1 MYFTIM
7 DDDRAFGETLKNK
20 LESEYHAVVD
30 VYHGMIDLDQIKHV
44 PDILFLDVIFEN
56 GTGVDYAKKYKEKF
70 DSQIVFVSSKSSL
83 IFKTQGLKALCF
95 IRKSILIMTLKSLNN
110 FTMKNVKMK

>member
-30 VYHGMIDLDQIKHV
+30 VYHGMVATVYKGNIIK
-44 PDILFLDVIFEN
+44 
-56 GTGVDYAKKYKEKF
+56 T
-70 DSQIVFVSSKSSL
+70 
-83 IFKTQGLKALCF
+83 
-95 IRKSILIMTLKSLNN
+95 LIMDTQSTAQTRLRAVFLYHGGERRN
-110 FTMKNVKMK
+110 FPRGLD

>member
-44 PDILFLDVIFEN
+44 PDILFLYF
-56 GTGVDYAKKYKEKF
+56 
-70 DSQIVFVSSKSSL
+70 
-83 IFKTQGLKALCF
+83 LCF
-95 IRKSILIMTLKSLNN
+95 FPKKRLRRDLYRLKRDHY
-110 FTMKNVKMK
+110 

>member
-44 PDILFLDVIFEN
+44 PDILFLDVIFEKSL
-56 GTGVDYAKKYKEKF
+56 KK
-70 DSQIVFVSSKSSL
+70 SL
-83 IFKTQGLKALCF
+83 IHKLFLFQ
-95 IRKSILIMTLKSLNN
+95 
-110 FTMKNVKMK
+110 VKVV

>member
-56 GTGVDYAKKYKEKF
+56 GTGVDMRKSTKK
-70 DSQIVFVSSKSSL
+70 SL
-83 IFKTQGLKALCF
+83 IHKLFLFQ
-95 IRKSILIMTLKSLNN
+95 
-110 FTMKNVKMK
+110 VKVV

>member
-30 VYHGMIDLDQIKHV
+30 VYHGMTRSDKTCTRYFIFRC
-44 PDILFLDVIFEN
+44 DI
-56 GTGVDYAKKYKEKF
+56 
-70 DSQIVFVSSKSSL
+70 
-83 IFKTQGLKALCF
+83 
-95 IRKSILIMTLKSLNN
+95 
-110 FTMKNVKMK
+110 

>member
-44 PDILFLDVIFEN
+44 PDILFLDVILKM
-56 GTGVDYAKKYKEKF
+56 GQVWIMRKSTKK
-70 DSQIVFVSSKSSL
+70 SL
-83 IFKTQGLKALCF
+83 IHKLFLFQ
-95 IRKSILIMTLKSLNN
+95 
-110 FTMKNVKMK
+110 VKVV

>member
-30 VYHGMIDLDQIKHV
+30 VYHGMVDLDQIKHV
-44 PDILFLDVIFEN
+44 PDIFRCDI
-56 GTGVDYAKKYKEKF
+56 
-70 DSQIVFVSSKSSL
+70 
-83 IFKTQGLKALCF
+83 
-95 IRKSILIMTLKSLNN
+95 
-110 FTMKNVKMK
+110 

>member
-30 VYHGMIDLDQIKHV
+30 VYHGMVDLDQIKHV
-44 PDILFLDVIFEN
+44 PDILFLDVIFDCPYELQELVCDSN
-56 GTGVDYAKKYKEKF
+56 I
-70 DSQIVFVSSKSSL
+70 SQILSELSEKH
-83 IFKTQGLKALCF
+83 KALFYFLF
-95 IRKSILIMTLKSLNN
+95 IKSTRK
-110 FTMKNVKMK
+110 V

>member
-30 VYHGMIDLDQIKHV
+30 VYHGMIDLDHSQYQCNSQESNPKRYKH
-44 PDILFLDVIFEN
+44 
-56 GTGVDYAKKYKEKF
+56 YYK
-70 DSQIVFVSSKSSL
+70 
-83 IFKTQGLKALCF
+83 
-95 IRKSILIMTLKSLNN
+95 
-110 FTMKNVKMK
+110 

>member
-30 VYHGMIDLDQIKHV
+30 VYHGMVDLDQINMY
-44 PDILFLDVIFEN
+44 PIF
-56 GTGVDYAKKYKEKF
+56 YF
-70 DSQIVFVSSKSSL
+70 
-83 IFKTQGLKALCF
+83 
-95 IRKSILIMTLKSLNN
+95 
-110 FTMKNVKMK
+110 